1 MNDPPS
7 RSSQICQPST
17 WLVPCHTVGV
27 QQWGYLEGL
36 CKGYE
41 NWKLTCFFSENLSSF
56 LPAPKNLSHFCGVVY
71 FTKYILKGRFQWVFH
86 EVWPQNRCKEDMRE
100 DYTLKIILVPGR
112 GDSHGIPSFYGFHV
126 SWTKKKITN
135 LNCLRESLVIPKK
148 TGQLNKY
155 WGYLIWDYQNLC
167 CWTCSPLFW
176 GEGRTPNPQIQ
187 RTVSLNKHEAYS
199 KPVQPAPCLSK
210 GWSGWSYKTHTHT
223 HTPMEGEG
231 SWWT

>member
-1 MNDPPS
+1 MKIYFRRYAQNHQAAFVVWHCWTHQPFKDAMNDPPS

-71 FTKYILKGRFQWVFH
+71 FTRYILKGRFQWVFH

-100 DYTLKIILVPGR
+100 NYTLKIILVPGR

-135 LNCLRESLVIPKK
+135 LNCLRESLVIQKK
-148 TGQLNKY
+148 LDSSTNIG
-155 WGYLIWDYQNLC
+155 G
-167 CWTCSPLFW
+167 T
-176 GEGRTPNPQIQ
+176 
-187 RTVSLNKHEAYS
+187 
-199 KPVQPAPCLSK
+199 
-210 GWSGWSYKTHTHT
+210 
-223 HTPMEGEG
+223 
-231 SWWT
+231 